1 MKNALLPLSLLAACG
16 ITHAAGL
23 CDDLRPADAPREH
36 DIAYSVAPAPQRA
49 MKSAPAAAKGPGFKR
64 GIKHEIAMGDS
75 APAPAPQR
83 AMKNVPAAGLAN
95 PTPAVAAEAAPN
107 DAVARFGIGGT
118 VITAPENTEKY
129 AHHDINPVQRT
140 ADNPVSTFS
149 IDIDTGSYSNVRRM
163 IEKENRLPPADAVR
177 IEEIINY
184 FAYHYPLP
192 TDGKPF
198 AVHTETVDSPWQA
211 DAKLIRIGVQAADL
225 DPDKRPPAN
234 LVFLIDTSG
243 SMDTPDKLPLV
254 QQTVCR
260 FAEALRPDD
269 HLSLIT
275 YSGFTKE
282 LLPPTAGS
290 EKEKIVAALK
300 TLYADGSTAG
310 GEALRMAYD
319 AAKKHYRADGIN
331 RILLATDGD
340 FNVGISDPEA
350 LKTYVAEQKKS
361 GISLTTL
368 GYGSGNYNDQLME
381 QLADAGDG
389 NYSYIDSLDEAKKV
403 LVRQLTSTLATV
415 AQDLKIQVEFNP
427 ATVKE
432 YRLVGYENR
441 VLRQEDFNNDK
452 VDAGDIGAGMNATA
466 LYEIIPQGKQ
476 GWLDDS
482 RYQKTAAPQGRTD
495 EYGWLKLRYKNPGAA
510 DSQLLEFAIPA
521 RSIPLADASEA
532 TRFAVAAASYA
543 QALKGGAQNGNLDWD
558 GILRLAQAAQG
569 DDPYGER
576 AGLLTLIEK
585 AKSLAA
591 GK

>member
-1 MKNALLPLSLLAACG
+1 MQRALLTLTLFVACG
-16 ITHAAGL
+16 SAHAASL
-23 CDDLRPADAPREH
+23 CDDLHPAEVPRKH
-36 DIAYSVAPAPQRA
+36 DIAYSVAPAPQMA
-49 MKSAPAAAKGPGFKR
+49 MKSAPAAAQSPGFKR
-64 GIKHEIAMGDS
+64 GIRHEIAMGGS
-75 APAPAPQR
+75 APAPAPQ
-83 AMKNVPAAGLAN
+83 AATAAN
-95 PTPAVAAEAAPN
+95 SAVAQ
-107 DAVARFGIGGT
+107 FGIGGT
-118 VITAPENTEKY
+118 VITTPENTEKY
-129 AHHDINPVQRT
+129 AHQDINPVQRT

-177 IEEIINY
+177 IEEITNY

-198 AVHTETVDSPWQA
+198 AVHTETVASPWKA
-211 DAKLIRIGVQAADL
+211 DAQLIRIGVQAADL
-225 DPDKRPPAN
+225 DPNKRPPAN

-243 SMDTPDKLPLV
+243 SMDDPDKLPLV
-254 QQTVCR
+254 QKTVCH

-269 HLSLIT
+269 HISLIT

-290 EKEKIVAALK
+290 EKTKIVDALK

-466 LYEIIPQGKQ
+466 LYEIIPQGKP
-476 GWLDDS
+476 GWLDES
-482 RYQKTAAPQGRTD
+482 RYQKAAAAQGKTD
-495 EYGWLKLRYKNPGAA
+495 EYGWLKLRYKNPGAS

-521 RSIPLADASEA
+521 HSIPLAEASEA

-543 QALKGGAQNGNLDWD
+543 QALKGGTQNGNLDWD
-558 GILRLAQAAQG
+558 GILRLAQAAKG
-569 DDPYGER
+569 NDPYGER

-591 GK
+591 GR

>member
-1 MKNALLPLSLLAACG
+1 MMIGGVNPPRRRGKTASLPATSQGADMKIPLLTLSLLAACG
-16 ITHAAGL
+16 SVHAASL
-23 CDDLRPADAPREH
+23 CDDLHPATPPYERDF
-36 DIAYSVAPAPQRA
+36 AYSVAPQMA
-49 MKSAPAAAKGPGFKR
+49 MKRAPAGAVGAAAPAPEAAIRELPSISYHPEISTRRAAPAAP
-64 GIKHEIAMGDS
+64 
-75 APAPAPQR
+75 
-83 AMKNVPAAGLAN
+83 
-95 PTPAVAAEAAPN
+95 
-107 DAVARFGIGGT
+107 
-118 VITAPENTEKY
+118 PENTEKY
-129 AHHDINPVQRT
+129 AHQDINPVQRT

-177 IEEIINY
+177 IEEITNY

-198 AVHTETVDSPWQA
+198 AVHTETVASPWKA
-211 DAKLIRIGVQAADL
+211 DAQLIRIGVQAADL
-225 DPDKRPPAN
+225 DPGKRPPAN

-243 SMDTPDKLPLV
+243 SMDDPDKLPLV
-254 QQTVCR
+254 QKTVCH

-269 HLSLIT
+269 HISLIT

-290 EKEKIVAALK
+290 EKTKIVDALK

-466 LYEIIPQGKQ
+466 LYEIIPQGKP
-476 GWLDDS
+476 GWLDES
-482 RYQKTAAPQGRTD
+482 RYQKAAAAQGKTD
-495 EYGWLKLRYKNPGAA
+495 EYGWLKLRYKNPGAS

-521 RSIPLADASEA
+521 HSIPLAEASEA

-558 GILRLAQAAQG
+558 GILRLAQAAKG